1 MKLKVLIHKDEKKGF
16 WAEIPS
22 LPGCLTQ
29 ADTMEELFPNIYEAV
44 EGYLKVREEE
54 TMNNWKNGW
63 VLKRISG
70 CHHIYVK
77 QGTDIIL
84 VIPVHKNE
92 DLKTGLL
99 LSLMKLSDIKESEL

>member
-1 MKLKVLIHKDEKKGF
+1 MKLKVFIHKDEKKGF

-54 TMNNWKNGW
+54 TMSNAPTHYLQNDNDYKIFEM
-63 VLKRISG
+63 V
-70 CHHIYVK
+70 V
-77 QGTDIIL
+77 
-84 VIPVHKNE
+84 
-92 DLKTGLL
+92 
-99 LSLMKLSDIKESEL
+99 